1 MPASERPTSLAKSRR
16 LECPRCGHELE
27 GSAQAAEARREEQG
41 VCSECGLTVDW
52 GKLREDAC
60 APRWFVEARIARWG
74 LLRRALATFLMCARP
89 FRFWSSIELAL
100 PISRRGIIAF
110 AILVAAI
117 LHLAGVTRRVA
128 DGWSGYVNAIQ
139 ANTSRGI
146 ESVIADVAL
155 VSIAPLSR
163 FDGSWI
169 FHAIQAN
176 DRTRSD
182 VAVLLKTAREFVRVA
197 AQPSRDELYIEVNS
211 SATSGLPSY
220 AWINAQLVPLLD
232 GEAPETTIAAI
243 ALPPLA
249 PLALYLLPTSLRR
262 ARIQTRHF
270 VRISLY
276 SCALWVP
283 IFALALIL
291 PFAPVDYD
299 FFSIQLLNTPNSFN
313 FDPQSLNP
321 HMVLLVASG
330 VLTALWMTAAAR
342 NYLRLPHAIGVGIAT
357 TLVTLLGLMV
367 ARSL

>member
-1 MPASERPTSLAKSRR
+1 MT
-16 LECPRCGHELE
+16 
-27 GSAQAAEARREEQG
+27 
-41 VCSECGLTVDW
+41 
-52 GKLREDAC
+52 
-60 APRWFVEARIARWG
+60 RWW
-74 LLRRALATFLMCARP
+74 LPRRAIATLLMCARP

-110 AILVAAI
+110 AVMVAVI

-128 DGWSGYVNAIQ
+128 DGWSGYVDAIQ

-146 ESVIADVAL
+146 EGVIADVAL
-155 VSIAPLSR
+155 ISMAPLSR

-169 FHAIQAN
+169 FHTIQAN
-176 DRTRSD
+176 DRTRSEL
-182 VAVLLKTAREFVRVA
+182 AVYSKTAWQFMRLA
-197 AQPSRDELYIEVNS
+197 AEPSSDELYIKVS
-211 SATSGLPSY
+211 SSGMPSY
-220 AWINAQLVPLLD
+220 ASINAQLVPLLD
-232 GEAPETTIAAI
+232 GEAPETTIAAF
-243 ALPPLA
+243 ALPLLA
-249 PLALYLLPTSLRR
+249 PFALLLLPTSLRR

-291 PFAPVDYD
+291 PFVPVDYD

-321 HMVLLVASG
+321 HMVLLIASG

-342 NYLRLPHAIGVGIAT
+342 NYLRLPHAIGVGLAT

-367 ARSL
+367 VRSL

>member
-1 MPASERPTSLAKSRR
+1 MPASERPTSLTKSRR

-27 GSAQAAEARREEQG
+27 GSAQAAEARGEEQG

-52 GKLREDAC
+52 GKLREDAR
-60 APRWFVEARIARWG
+60 APRWFVEARMTRWW
-74 LLRRALATFLMCARP
+74 LPRRAIATLLMCARP

-100 PISRRGIIAF
+100 PISRRGIIAL
-110 AILVAAI
+110 AIMVAAI

-128 DGWSGYVNAIQ
+128 DGWSGYVDAIQ

-146 ESVIADVAL
+146 EGVIADVAL
-155 VSIAPLSR
+155 ISMAPLSR

-169 FHAIQAN
+169 FHTIQAN
-176 DRTRSD
+176 DRTRSEL
-182 VAVLLKTAREFVRVA
+182 AVYSKTAWQFMRLA
-197 AQPSRDELYIEVNS
+197 AEPSSDELYIKVS
-211 SATSGLPSY
+211 SSGMPSY
-220 AWINAQLVPLLD
+220 ASINAQLVPLLD
-232 GEAPETTIAAI
+232 GEAPETTIAAF
-243 ALPPLA
+243 ALPLLA
-249 PLALYLLPTSLRR
+249 PFALLLLPTSLRR

-283 IFALALIL
+283 IFTLALML
-291 PFAPVDYD
+291 PFGPVDYD
-299 FFSIQLLNTPNSFN
+299 FFSIQLFNTPNRFN

-321 HMVLLVASG
+321 HMVLLISSG

-342 NYLRLPHAIGVGIAT
+342 SYLRLPHALGVGIAT